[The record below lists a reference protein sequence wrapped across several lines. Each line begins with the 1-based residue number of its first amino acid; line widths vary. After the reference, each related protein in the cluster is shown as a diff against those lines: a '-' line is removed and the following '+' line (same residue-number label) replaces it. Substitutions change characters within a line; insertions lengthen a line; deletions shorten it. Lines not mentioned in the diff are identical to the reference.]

1 MAQIGYLENGMDL
14 DLVRDIINQ
23 MVEKLNSIET
33 SPRDYNDLE
42 NKPAINGVELSS
54 SSSMSEFPINI
65 EDTTIIE
72 SVINT
77 ANETAAVA
85 AENTATELVETE
97 LSEKMPL
104 NLSSLPPKQ
113 YDYSEETIVAITHN
127 DITYQSKM
135 KDIATYL
142 EYLIKSK
149 SCCNETAP
157 VGLIGYDIRSI
168 INVHNQETGFDELTW
183 DATGAAS
190 FSIVQI
196 SENANCNIQT
206 LEIGIPHK
214 ILIVNTN
221 TGTDPSYKTINFI
234 SYLPKYISEDSE
246 IITNNNAV
254 IYTVIVIP
262 INGVNT
268 LIIKK
273 ESPNLIYNA

>member
-1 MAQIGYLENGMDL
+1 MAQIDFVENGMEL
-14 DLVRDIINQ
+14 SAVRAIINQ
-23 MVEKLNSIET
+23 MVDKLNSIET

-42 NKPAINGVELSS
+42 NKPAINGIELSS

-85 AENTATELVETE
+85 AENAATDLVETQ
-97 LSEKMPL
+97 LSDKMPL
-104 NLSSLPPKQ
+104 NISLLPSKQ
-113 YDYSEETIVAITHN
+113 YEYSEETIVAITHN

-149 SCCNETAP
+149 SCCNDSLSPAP
-157 VGLIGYDIRSI
+157 SGYEIRTI
-168 INVHNQETGFDELTW
+168 INVHNPVSGFDELTW
-183 DATGAAS
+183 DATGRES

-196 SENANCNIQT
+196 SENVNCNIQT

-214 ILIVNTN
+214 ILIINTN
-221 TGTDPSYKTINFI
+221 TGTEPSYKTINFI
-234 SYLPKYISEDSE
+234 SYLPKYLSEGSE
-246 IITNNNAV
+246 NITNNSAFL
-254 IYTVIVIP
+254 YTVIVIP

-268 LIIKK
+268 LIIKQ
-273 ESPNLIYNA
+273 EIPNLIYNA